1 MKMTTTTMCPGKG
14 TTPPRNRRT
23 MTSRPRKTRRHE
35 VSCTPSRLMKTTME
49 MTAGTPMTESTVMM
63 APPATIVPEMMAAMT
78 ASVITMVMSAWSL
91 QSSVASSQAPTGG
104 RLASM
109 YQADRLALGA
119 IDPSLVMT
127 FLFFM
132 NEISF

>member
-1 MKMTTTTMCPGKG
+1 
-14 TTPPRNRRT
+14 
-23 MTSRPRKTRRHE
+23 
-35 VSCTPSRLMKTTME
+35 ME
-49 MTAGTPMTESTVMM
+49 MTAGTPMTESTVTM
-63 APPATIVPEMMAAMT
+63 APPATIVPETMAAMT
-78 ASVITMVMSAWSL
+78 AAVITMVMSAWSL
-91 QSSVASSQAPTGG
+91 QSSAASSQAPTGG